1 MRNVISPIH
10 FSPVKEQKKPL
21 YHQGHFFTTRSLDLI
36 GSDNILEGRANS
48 KKISI
53 WKEED
58 SILAFQIPIIFCR
71 MLNVHTTWS
80 QLMLKLDN
88 WRLICI
94 PTLFLQLA
102 GLLLATTKLQ
112 FILNLTFEKSTV
124 ENFVRLFSPH
134 SLKLNPKKKVVLHTS
149 TTIFA
154 SGKLQKEQKTCIH
167 FSNDRSRL
175 NWLRTESSIISLSW
189 QQSAVQSI
197 SCKAARL
204 PNLLISQ

>member
-1 MRNVISPIH
+1 MWSKKEMLISWENAGLPGSLASIL
-10 FSPVKEQKKPL
+10 QKGKTDEKC
-21 YHQGHFFTTRSLDLI
+21 HQSYSFFTSKRAKEATVPSGPFFYNQI
-36 GSDNILEGRANS
+36 PGSDNILEGRANS

-124 ENFVRLFSPH
+124 ENFVRQFSPH
-134 SLKLNPKKKVVLHTS
+134 SLKLNPKKKVLHTS

-154 SGKLQKEQKTCIH
+154 SGKLQKEQKNVYP
-167 FSNDRSRL
+167 FFK
-175 NWLRTESSIISLSW
+175 W
-189 QQSAVQSI
+189 
-197 SCKAARL
+197 
-204 PNLLISQ
+204 